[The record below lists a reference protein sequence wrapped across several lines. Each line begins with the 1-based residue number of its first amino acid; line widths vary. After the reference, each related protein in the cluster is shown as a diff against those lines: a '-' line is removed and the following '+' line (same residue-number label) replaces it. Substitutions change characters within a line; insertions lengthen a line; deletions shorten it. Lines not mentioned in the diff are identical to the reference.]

1 MNIRIPESEWE
12 VLRVLWKRGACSVSQ
27 IQTSLAQNG
36 NACTLGAV
44 RSFVTRLVA
53 KDVVR
58 QLDDEPIMRFEAVY
72 DEETLLSQERDSFLE
87 KYFDGTVS
95 SLVAQYLQ
103 GENVPAAE
111 IERLR
116 NLLDDYRKK
125 EKKPGKGKH
134 S

>member
-1 MNIRIPESEWE
+1 MTIRIPESEWE

-36 NACTLGAV
+36 NSYTLGAV
-44 RSFVTRLVA
+44 RSFVMRLAA
-53 KDVVR
+53 KNVVR
-58 QLDDEPIMRFEAVY
+58 QLDDEPIMRFEAAY
-72 DEETLLSQERDSFLE
+72 DEATLLSQERDSFLE

-103 GENVPAAE
+103 GENVPPEE

-116 NLLDDYRKK
+116 GLLENYRKNTRK
-125 EKKPGKGKH
+125 SGKGKP

>member
-1 MNIRIPESEWE
+1 MNIRVPESEWE

-36 NACTLGAV
+36 NSCTLGAV
-44 RSFVTRLVA
+44 RSFVTRLTA
-53 KDVVR
+53 KGVVR
-58 QLDDEPIMRFEAVY
+58 QLDDEPIMRFEAIY
-72 DEETLLSQERDSFLE
+72 DEATLLSRERDSFLE

-103 GENVPAAE
+103 AENVPPEE

-116 NLLDDYRKK
+116 DILDNYRHK
-125 EKKPGKGKH
+125 KGKR